1 MERDLAKNS
10 AVRVTP
16 LLEESNEDFCTNCRT
31 IPMRKGRRPTTISGP
46 FHIQC
51 DEYGDPQLLLEL
63 VAKAVTWPGVEVD
76 PSAFAGADYISMRLS
91 AEAATD
97 NSSAF
102 IFKRDFA
109 GIVSAAPTIY
119 LRLPLY
125 CAHWAILN
133 GWAEPHFSSTN
144 GLMPPG
150 VMIIYPP
157 RDEQELLV
165 CEWLLKISYTFSL
178 GKKEKIPAPSTPW
191 HRRDGKG
198 QRVNQQ
204 IVTWTI

>member
-1 MERDLAKNS
+1 MCGSSIEVDMETDLPKNS
-10 AVRVTP
+10 AVQGIRLV
-16 LLEESNEDFCTNCRT
+16 EQSDEYFCTSCRS

-46 FHIQC
+46 LHIQC

-63 VAKAVTWPGVEVD
+63 VAKAITWPGVEVD

-91 AEAATD
+91 VETATD

-102 IFKRDFA
+102 ISKRDFA
-109 GIVSAAPTIY
+109 GMVSAAPTIY

-150 VMIIYPP
+150 VMIVYAP
-157 RDEQELLV
+157 RDERELLI

-178 GKKEKIPAPSTPW
+178 GKKE
-191 HRRDGKG
+191 
-198 QRVNQQ
+198 
-204 IVTWTI
+204 